1 MEKTGEGIGKEKDER
16 LEGRVYPDSEVGA
29 EPALSPPLLC
39 ELCVGAGPDSDIG
52 VVQYRFGFRFSD
64 FGLFPITPHH
74 STTPSLH
81 YSRSHQP

>member
-1 MEKTGEGIGKEKDER
+1 
-16 LEGRVYPDSEVGA
+16 
-29 EPALSPPLLC
+29 
-39 ELCVGAGPDSDIG
+39 